1 MVSVVLG
8 LLVGY
13 VFGSIPVG
21 FLVGK
26 AWGVD
31 VRQHG
36 SGRTG
41 GTNVWRAAGV
51 TAAALTVIGDIIKG
65 ILAIWLARTYIGGEW
80 AAALAG
86 VGAVI
91 GHNWP
96 LWLGFQGGAG
106 GMVGAATLTILNP
119 MAATVVLPLAVV
131 NLFLTRYASIG
142 TLTVGLGGLLML
154 AGVWVWHAEIV
165 PLPHV
170 MYGLGIAIAIVWSL
184 RPNIIRLR
192 EGTER
197 RITLW

>member
-8 LLVGY
+8 LIVGY
-13 VFGSIPVG
+13 LFGSIPVG
-21 FLVGK
+21 YLVGR

-31 VRQHG
+31 VRKHG

-51 TAAALTVIGDIIKG
+51 TAAALTVLGDIVKG
-65 ILAIWLARTYIGGEW
+65 ILAIWLVRTYVGSEW
-80 AAALAG
+80 AVALAG
-86 VGAVI
+86 VGAVL

-96 LWLGFQGGAG
+96 IWLGFQGGAG
-106 GMVGAATLTILNP
+106 GMVGAATLTVLNP

-142 TLTVGLGGLLML
+142 TLTVGLGGLLVLM
-154 AGVWVWHAEIV
+154 GVWAWHSEIV
-165 PLPHV
+165 PLAHV
-170 MYGLGIAIAIVWSL
+170 VYGLGIAAAIVWSL

>member
-1 MVSVVLG
+1 MMSVVLG
-8 LLVGY
+8 LVVGY
-13 VFGSIPVG
+13 LFGSIPVG
-21 FLVGK
+21 YLVGK

-36 SGRTG
+36 SGRIG

-51 TAAALTVIGDIIKG
+51 TAAALTVLGDIFKG
-65 ILAIWLARTYIGGEW
+65 IIAIWLIRTYMGSEW
-80 AAALAG
+80 ATALAG
-86 VGAVI
+86 VGAVL

-96 LWLGFQGGAG
+96 VWLRFRGGAG
-106 GMVGAATLTILNP
+106 GMVGAATLAILNP

-154 AGVWVWHAEIV
+154 VGVWAWHPEIV
-165 PLPHV
+165 PPPHV
-170 MYGLGIAIAIVWSL
+170 IYGLGLAVAIVWAL

-192 EGTER
+192 QGTER